1 MRSPKSKT
9 LALALT
15 ALLGLSSAGCSMV
28 APTAQESSGAA
39 EIPAELTEPVTVTFW
54 ERYCDDGVKQA
65 VDRFNEIHK
74 GKITVKDVCVGGG
87 ESNLASKIQAAAAGG
102 GLPDVATAS
111 EQYVAQ
117 YRKADLLVP
126 LDPYIDSS
134 EWGIEASEKDDF
146 LPASLDRTSLPSYE
160 GQTLTWP
167 FGNTA
172 NALYVN
178 MDLLQKAGISK
189 APTTW
194 DEFTTAA
201 AAVKAK
207 TGMPGWAAAPGDGP
221 DLLNAIWSSG
231 VPWVSEDGSKAQL
244 DSPETVSVLTRWQ
257 KMFAEGQAEVS
268 NNYKSLFTSGNAG
281 MVFASTGYTT
291 TWAKDLGKTEWD
303 IAMFPHADGQEPLT
317 EMFGSVTEMFRST
330 PEKQLASWLFMK
342 YLASAENQAAMCPVE
357 GCLPATKSSTESDQI
372 TKAAQSV
379 PQFGKAITEIAPHAR
394 LLPQNPAL
402 SEVRGKIAGDILD
415 QVLAGTLTPEQA
427 SKQLQVKA
435 QQAIDKNNG

>member
-9 LALALT
+9 IALALT
-15 ALLGLSSAGCSMV
+15 GLLALTSAGCSMV
-28 APTAQESSGAA
+28 SPVAQESASAA
-39 EIPAELTEPVTVTFW
+39 AIPSELTEPVTVTFW

-65 VDRFNEIHK
+65 VERFNEIHK
-74 GKITVKDVCVGGG
+74 GKITVDSVCVGGG

-111 EQYVAQ
+111 EQYVTQ

-126 LDPYIDSS
+126 LDPYIESS
-134 EWGIEASEKDDF
+134 KWGIGTPEKDDF
-146 LPASLDRTSLPSYE
+146 LPASLARTSLPAYG

-178 MDLLQKAGISK
+178 MDLLNKAGVTK

-194 DEFTTAA
+194 DEFAA
-201 AAVKAK
+201 AASAIKTK
-207 TGMPGWAAAPGDGP
+207 TGMAGWAAGPGDGP
-221 DLLNAIWSSG
+221 DLLNAVWSSG
-231 VPWVSEDGSKAQL
+231 VPWVSEDGTKAQL
-244 DSPETVSVLTRWQ
+244 DSPETVSVLTQW
-257 KMFAEGQAEVS
+257 KDLFAAGHAEVS
-268 NNYKSLFTSGNAG
+268 SNYKSMFTSGNAG

-303 IAMFPHADGQEPLT
+303 IAMFPHGKGQEPLT

-357 GCLPATKSSTESDQI
+357 GCLPATKSSTDSGEI
-372 TKAAQSV
+372 AKAAQAV
-379 PQFGKAITEIAPHAR
+379 PQFGAAITEIAPHAR
-394 LLPQNPAL
+394 LLPQSPAL

-427 SKQLQVKA
+427 SRQLQAKA
-435 QQAIDKNNG
+435 QQAIDRNNG

>member
-1 MRSPKSKT
+1 MGSLKSRT
-9 LALALT
+9 IAVGVT
-15 ALLGLSSAGCSMV
+15 ALMALSTVGCSMMA
-28 APTAQESSGAA
+28 APSQEATTASEVPS
-39 EIPAELTEPVTVTFW
+39 ELKEPVTVTFW

-65 VDRFNEIHK
+65 VQRFNELHK
-74 GKITVKDVCVGGG
+74 GKITVEDVCVGGG

-126 LDPYIDSS
+126 LDPYIESA
-134 EWGIEASEKDDF
+134 EWGVKPAEKDDF
-146 LPASLDRTSLPSYE
+146 HKASLERTALPSYE
-160 GQTLTWP
+160 GKTVTWP

-178 MDLLQKAGISK
+178 MDLLGKAGIST
-189 APTTW
+189 PPSTW
-194 DEFTTAA
+194 DEFAEAA
-201 AAVKAK
+201 AAVKTT

-221 DLLNAIWSSG
+221 DLLNAVWSSG
-231 VPWVSEDGSKAQL
+231 VPWISEDGSKAQL
-244 DSPETVSVLTRWQ
+244 DSPETVSVLTSW
-257 KMFAEGQAEVS
+257 KKLFANGHAEVS

-291 TWAKDLGKTEWD
+291 TWAKELGSTKWD

-330 PEKQLASWLFMK
+330 PEKQLASWIFMK

-357 GCLPATKSSTESDQI
+357 GCLPATKSSTASPEID
-372 TKAAQSV
+372 KASKSV
-379 PQFGKAITEIAPHAR
+379 PQFGTAITEIAPNAR
-394 LLPQNPAL
+394 LLPQSPAL
-402 SEVRGKIAGDILD
+402 SEVRGKIAGDILS
-415 QVLAGTLTPEQA
+415 QVIAGTLTPEEA
-427 SKQLQVKA
+427 SKQLQLKA
-435 QQAIDKNNG
+435 QQAIDKSKE